1 MTETL
6 VVHSRKLAIY
16 LQCRGF
22 LLVGVEPD
30 LKSNNNRK
38 VFLFN
43 DSDAIR
49 KAMIEYKKDNKFHAY
64 LTELAEGR

>member
-30 LKSNNNRK
+30 LKSNKRK
-38 VFLFN
+38 VFIFN

-49 KAMIEYKKDNKFHAY
+49 RAMIQYKNDKSFHAF
-64 LTELAEGR
+64 LAQMAEGR

>member
-30 LKSNNNRK
+30 LKSNNRK

-43 DSDAIR
+43 DSPEIR
-49 KAMIEYKKDNKFHAY
+49 KAMIRYKNDKGFHAF
-64 LTELAEGR
+64 LDQMAEGR

>member
-1 MTETL
+1 MSETL

-16 LQCRGF
+16 LQCKGF

-30 LKSNNNRK
+30 LKSNNRR

-43 DSDAIR
+43 DSEPIR
-49 KAMIEYKKDNKFHAY
+49 KAMLQYKKDAKFHAF
-64 LTELAEGR
+64 LAQMAEGR

>member
-6 VVHSRKLAIY
+6 IVHSRKLAIY
-16 LQCRGF
+16 LQCKGF

-49 KAMIEYKKDNKFHAY
+49 RAMIQYKKDKSFHAF
-64 LTELAEGR
+64 LTQMAEGR

>member
-6 VVHSRKLAIY
+6 IIHSRKLAIY

-30 LKSNNNRK
+30 LKSDNRK

-43 DSDAIR
+43 DSEPIR

>member
-30 LKSNNNRK
+30 LKSNNRK
-38 VFLFN
+38 VFIFN

-49 KAMIEYKKDNKFHAY
+49 RAMIQYKNDKSFHAF
-64 LTELAEGR
+64 LAQMAEGR